1 MSEYFKSIHTSLG
14 GLKRCSICRKR
25 IICGVRFT
33 KTTISDGDQ
42 SLSWFECEPCQVVH
56 AQMDATY
63 VDLPGV
69 SHEFAVEWA
78 HDVLTGLL
86 HGDKRIATAFLERAG
101 IQASYEE
108 DHV

>member
-1 MSEYFKSIHTSLG
+1 MLEYFKTTYTSLG

-25 IICGVRFT
+25 IGYGVLFT

-42 SLSWFECEPCQVVH
+42 SLSWFECAPCQVVH

-69 SHEFAVEWA
+69 SYEFAVEWA

-86 HGDKRIATAFLERAG
+86 HGDKTVAAAFLERAG
-101 IQASYEE
+101 IQTSYEE